1 MLDCPASAE
10 DLPCGWHALLA
21 RGMTGGLE
29 AIVKGVDVRA
39 QVVASEKSALA
50 WEIII
55 DGSGACA
62 EEMLSVQIA
71 KGTVLYQTKLRDH
84 IQLLQL

>member
-1 MLDCPASAE
+1 
-10 DLPCGWHALLA
+10 
-21 RGMTGGLE
+21 LE
-29 AIVKGVDVRA
+29 GIAKGVDVRA
-39 QVVASEKSALA
+39 QVVASEKSSLA

-55 DGSGACA
+55 DGTNASS

-71 KGTVLYQTKLRDH
+71 KGTVLYQTKLQDH